1 MALDG
6 RYTLLGDR
14 LAKGSYGEVWVAWD
28 EQTSKVVAIKRQRSD
43 SSTAGRELNAYHVLP
58 NHPNVLALL
67 HTFVALGAARK
78 EGRTL
83 NLVFPYHNSS
93 LFEVWRAARGPA
105 GTDGWAAAAG
115 TQSSEVLG
123 VSARTTKV
131 LGVSARIWLTVIGP
145 WVCLQGPGRVCK
157 DHVCSLRPVLPQVP
171 WPWSGCRG
179 DGVCRDDG
187 VSSSYAS

>member
-43 SSTAGRELNAYHVLP
+43 SSTAGRELNAYHSLP

-67 HTFVALGAARK
+67 HTFVALGAANK

-93 LFEVWRAARGPA
+93 LFAVWRAARGRL
-105 GTDGWAAAAG
+105 DLC
-115 TQSSEVLG
+115 EVRRYC
-123 VSARTTKV
+123 SH
-131 LGVSARIWLTVIGP
+131 I
-145 WVCLQGPGRVCK
+145 CQGL
-157 DHVCSLRPVLPQVP
+157 DHLHRHNICH
-171 WPWSGCRG
+171 
-179 DGVCRDDG
+179 RD
-187 VSSSYAS
+187 